1 MLKPLLKTM
10 VSQLRRDKYLTTNFK
25 DKSYPFSSPLAC
37 PACHREGF
45 SSALPAPCS
54 GMSNV
59 RLQQYA
65 CMCAQP
71 ERVWSLSPFTITIK

>member
-1 MLKPLLKTM
+1 M
-10 VSQLRRDKYLTTNFK
+10 LTTAKNNGF
-25 DKSYPFSSPLAC
+25 STQTRQVPYYQLQRQILTLSSPLAC
-37 PACHREGF
+37 PACHGEGF

-59 RLQQYA
+59 WLQQYA